1 MSNETESVFAE
12 WPGGGQAR
20 SESVVAEM
28 KAVVEETVTLGRP
41 ADEGAMDH
49 LTLELLE
56 AGRGPVM
63 TAGCGE
69 ICGAREKLKQLKK
82 KKQGK
87 GKSKK
92 KGKKGK
98 KKKGKREV

>member
-1 MSNETESVFAE
+1 
-12 WPGGGQAR
+12 
-20 SESVVAEM
+20 M
-28 KAVVEETVTLGRP
+28 KAVAEETVTLGRP

-69 ICGAREKLKQLKK
+69 ICGAREKLKQFKK
-82 KKQGK
+82 KKKQQGK

-92 KGKKGK
+92 KGKNEKGK
-98 KKKGKREV
+98 KKK